1 MKKYTFLLDRLEI
14 RSPIEGAVQKRIIR
28 GYASVPN
35 KKDIYKYSKDTLK
48 SFKSLFTDNCIKSM
62 EKQAKSKKVFV
73 DAEHQFASSVNIR
86 SILDAIQEVAI
97 DKGLNIK
104 AETDRILDYLKVSE
118 FPLAKV
124 TNINIDDK
132 GLFLETELNP
142 AYREVDLLHRDYF
155 DSVWGSLK
163 SGFLNGISINF
174 VPTSTTQKFME
185 GDWVTVIDDVDLYG
199 FSYTGEPALP
209 DNNIVEVAMRSA
221 MEIRTA
227 KEEEATA
234 SKEINTLKN
243 QLDNEIKKREEVEK
257 QMKEDKEMIEE
268 QGKKRQDE
276 MIMKELEALKSQV
289 AKEQE
294 LRKKLED
301 QFSEQSGRKGIVSPM
316 DKYSSNPVDFRKDF
330 RDNLDQ
336 LNMGQLLHL
345 QAEFETNRYLPEE
358 TQRLLGK
365 GKDDIIVNRR

>member
-163 SGFLNGISINF
+163 SGFLN
-174 VPTSTTQKFME
+174 
-185 GDWVTVIDDVDLYG
+185 
-199 FSYTGEPALP
+199 
-209 DNNIVEVAMRSA
+209 
-221 MEIRTA
+221 
-227 KEEEATA
+227 
-234 SKEINTLKN
+234 
-243 QLDNEIKKREEVEK
+243 
-257 QMKEDKEMIEE
+257 
-268 QGKKRQDE
+268 
-276 MIMKELEALKSQV
+276 
-289 AKEQE
+289 
-294 LRKKLED
+294 
-301 QFSEQSGRKGIVSPM
+301 
-316 DKYSSNPVDFRKDF
+316 
-330 RDNLDQ
+330 
-336 LNMGQLLHL
+336 
-345 QAEFETNRYLPEE
+345 
-358 TQRLLGK
+358 
-365 GKDDIIVNRR
+365 